1 MEANVEQKGNEIV
14 DLSCPVADVQ
24 KIVHG
29 KWSMV
34 LIYFLSKETL
44 RFGEL
49 KRKVPYITEA
59 NLTKELRMLE

>member
-1 MEANVEQKGNEIV
+1 MEANMEQKDNEIV

-49 KRKVPYITEA
+49 K
-59 NLTKELRMLE
+59 